1 MSTFPRRKMISTPD
15 GPLSKVPS
23 RTGDSF
29 NSWKK
34 WKGLCLAM
42 REKREDDNKRTYKF
56 FVISESEL
64 PTFRATQLAKHKK
77 KEE

>member
-1 MSTFPRRKMISTPD
+1 MDEVEEM
-15 GPLSKVPS
+15 
-23 RTGDSF
+23 
-29 NSWKK
+29 
-34 WKGLCLAM
+34 KGLCLAM

>member
-1 MSTFPRRKMISTPD
+1 
-15 GPLSKVPS
+15 
-23 RTGDSF
+23 
-29 NSWKK
+29 
-34 WKGLCLAM
+34 M
-42 REKREDDNKRTYKF
+42 REKRGEGDNKRTYKF

>member
-1 MSTFPRRKMISTPD
+1 MDEVEEME
-15 GPLSKVPS
+15 
-23 RTGDSF
+23 RTVFGD
-29 NSWKK
+29 
-34 WKGLCLAM
+34 A
-42 REKREDDNKRTYKF
+42 REEDDNKRTYKF